1 MKIAIQGLGRMGMQ
15 IARKLSESGEHT
27 VIAHNRSH
35 EPIDEAAEHG
45 AIKAYEK
52 SDVIHEFG
60 DDRVVIWI
68 MLPDTIVDAQVD
80 EWLTLV
86 PQGSILIDGGNS
98 DFRATKKLNE
108 RVKAA
113 GCELLDIGVS
123 GGVWGYQNGFP
134 LMCGG
139 DNAEAFAVLEP
150 ALRTLVQPG
159 GMYYHFGPSGA
170 GHFVKM
176 VHNAIEYGMMES
188 LGEGFRMLHD
198 GPYTG
203 IDLAK
208 AADLWQHHSVIT
220 SWLTE
225 LSRDALAENPELE
238 GISGYVAE
246 SGEARWTLEAAK
258 DMGIDLP
265 SIQAAF
271 DVRVA
276 SQTGDVNFATKVVA
290 AQRNKFGG
298 HNLNGEGAEA
308 GARERV
314 ATEPTE
320 TPAA

>member
-35 EPIDEAAEHG
+35 EPIDEAVTHG
-45 AIKAYEK
+45 AIAAYEK
-52 SDVIHEFG
+52 ADVIREFG
-60 DDRVVIWI
+60 DDQVVIWI

-86 PQGSILIDGGNS
+86 PKGSIIIDGGNS
-98 DFRATKKLNE
+98 DFRATKALNE
-108 RVKAA
+108 RVSAA
-113 GCELLDIGVS
+113 GLHLLDIGVS

-134 LMCGG
+134 LMVGG
-139 DNAEAFAVLEP
+139 DSAEAFATLEP
-150 ALRTLVQPG
+150 ALKTLVKPG
-159 GMYYHFGPSGA
+159 GMYYHFGPSGS

-198 GPYTG
+198 GPYKG
-203 IDLAK
+203 LDLAK

-225 LSRDALAENPELE
+225 LSRDALAENPEME

-246 SGEARWTLEAAK
+246 SGEARWTLDVAK
-258 DMGIDLP
+258 EMGIDLP
-265 SIQAAF
+265 AIQASF
-271 DVRVA
+271 DVRVK
-276 SQTGDVNFATKVVA
+276 SQQGETNFATKVVA

-298 HNLNGEGAEA
+298 HALNTEGAAE
-308 GARERV
+308 GVREKV
-314 ATEPTE
+314 ANEPSE
-320 TPAA
+320 QQ

>member
-15 IARKLSESGEHT
+15 IARKLAESGEHT

-35 EPIDEAAEHG
+35 EPIDEVAEHG

-52 SDVIHEFG
+52 ADVIHEFG
-60 DDRVVIWI
+60 DERAVIWI

-108 RVKAA
+108 KVKAA

-139 DNAEAFAVLEP
+139 DSAEAFAALEP

-198 GPYTG
+198 GPYSG

-220 SWLTE
+220 
-225 LSRDALAENPELE
+225 
-238 GISGYVAE
+238 
-246 SGEARWTLEAAK
+246 
-258 DMGIDLP
+258 
-265 SIQAAF
+265 
-271 DVRVA
+271 
-276 SQTGDVNFATKVVA
+276 
-290 AQRNKFGG
+290 
-298 HNLNGEGAEA
+298 
-308 GARERV
+308 
-314 ATEPTE
+314 
-320 TPAA
+320 